1 MIGTST
7 HLEWFLLKRKLMGPC
22 WLRIKPDVNPRKSSE
37 ALEVR
42 FESVQV
48 QPDALDARRRV
59 PLLFPA

>member
-22 WLRIKPDVNPRKSSE
+22 WLRIKPDVNLRKSSE

-48 QPDALDARRRV
+48 QARLDARRRV
-59 PLLFPA
+59 PSLFPA